1 MTEKDLVQEA
11 LQQMKN
17 LEDVVQE
24 NAKGILG
31 ATMAQEISE
40 LVKESL
46 TKETKKKRLS
56 EQPEELPTDDMGGDD
71 DELSDE
77 GSELAPDEVDNMG
90 MDDMGSAMMGDDD
103 EVLDAR
109 GLGTGEAL
117 LSLYKKMNPETDS
130 FVVEKDGDNIH
141 IKDDEN
147 EVEYILRMNENID
160 EMDVEDVYSDVF
172 SEDEFDSDVEDF
184 SSMDITSLGG
194 DDTGEVMYEI
204 TLDDDSSMYSDDID
218 EDVDE
223 DMGYEFGEDV
233 DEDMGYEFTEGDE
246 VMYEITLDDDSSMY
260 SEDVDEDV
268 DEDMGYEFGE
278 DVDEDMGYEFG
289 EGDYEDSPVME
300 AKYMIKP
307 VKGKMK
313 NKGEAKE
320 NMTMNSAMK
329 GMKKHETKEGG
340 NYMKKPFKPTKQSK
354 VEAYKTEELPEKGI
368 SNVKKTESKESKMS
382 VKPKGVGMGSPKKFS
397 YGKQHGGFKETMK
410 KANPTMGT
418 GKAKF
423 EYKEAARTYG
433 NGSKEGRG
441 LRKGITN
448 NRNYVYENE
457 TLKQEIEVLKEK
469 NEEYRKALNVFRE
482 KLNEVA
488 VFNSNLAYA
497 TRLFTEHSTSK
508 TEKINILRRFDDVES
523 LKESKSLYNSIK
535 NELSHDNSK
544 VVTESIE
551 RKIDKTA
558 STGSATNL
566 IESKTYENPQ
576 FLRMKDLMS
585 KLTK

>member
-46 TKETKKKRLS
+46 SKETKNKQLN
-56 EQPEELPTDDMGGDD
+56 EQPEVEDD
-71 DELSDE
+71 DELETDIKV
-77 GSELAPDEVDNMG
+77 GDVAPHMPELGIDD
-90 MDDMGSAMMGDDD
+90 MDDMDDMEDDETEMMGNLDFTDD
-103 EVLDAR
+103 EEDVDVYDAKM
-109 GLGTGEAL
+109 LGGDEL
-117 LSLYKKMNPETDS
+117 WSLFKKMDPNKDS
-130 FVVEKDGDNIH
+130 FVIDKDGDNVH

-147 EVEYILRMNENID
+147 DVEYILKMNEEFEEDMNE
-160 EMDVEDVYSDVF
+160 EMDEEMY
-172 SEDEFDSDVEDF
+172 EEMDEE
-184 SSMDITSLGG
+184 MD
-194 DDTGEVMYEI
+194 EVVYEI
-204 TLDDDSSMYSDDID
+204 TM
-218 EDVDE
+218 DE
-223 DMGYEFGEDV
+223 DMDEEMYEEMDEESKGIEEDMDEEMYEEMDEEMDENIYEGEDG
-233 DEDMGYEFTEGDE
+233 DEDE
-246 VMYEITLDDDSSMY
+246 
-260 SEDVDEDV
+260 DEDED
-268 DEDMGYEFGE
+268 DEDE
-278 DVDEDMGYEFG
+278 DDED
-289 EGDYEDSPVME
+289 EDEDETVNE

-307 VKGKMK
+307 VMGKMK

-320 NMTMNSAMK
+320 NKTMKSAAK
-329 GMKKHETKEGG
+329 GLKKSEAKEG
-340 NYMKKPFKPTKQSK
+340 NYMSKPMKPTKQTK
-354 VEAYKTEELPEKGI
+354 VDGYKKETLPEKGI
-368 SNVKKTESKESKMS
+368 SNVKKSETKEGKTIAPTAKS
-382 VKPKGVGMGSPKKFS
+382 KGVGMNLKPK
-397 YGKQHGGFKETMK
+397 
-410 KANPTMGT
+410 
-418 GKAKF
+418 KF

-457 TLKQEIEVLKEK
+457 ILKQEVEVLKEK

-508 TEKINILRRFDDVES
+508 AEKINILRRFDDVES
-523 LKESKSLYNSIK
+523 LKESKSLYSSIK
-535 NELSHDNSK
+535 NELSSDNSK

-558 STGSATNL
+558 STGSATTL

-585 KLTK
+585 KL

>member
-46 TKETKKKRLS
+46 SKETKKTIKEQS
-56 EQPEELPTDDMGGDD
+56 EPSDDEDFEDVEDAEVEVDDM
-71 DELSDE
+71 
-77 GSELAPDEVDNMG
+77 APDMGDIAPIGG
-90 MDDMGSAMMGDDD
+90 MDDMDDMEDMEDMEDDD
-103 EVLDAR
+103 MLD
-109 GLGTGEAL
+109 GTNLSAEEL
-117 LSLYKKMNPETDS
+117 LSLYRKMDKDKDS
-130 FVVEKDGDNIH
+130 FVIEKDGDNIH
-141 IKDDEN
+141 LQDDDNDVEYIIRMNEDMDEDLYEDMDEDLYEDMDEDLDESMDEDLDESMDEDLYEDMDEELDEEMDEVVYEITMDEDMDEELDESMDEDEDGDEN
-147 EVEYILRMNENID
+147 EDADD
-160 EMDVEDVYSDVF
+160 E
-172 SEDEFDSDVEDF
+172 
-184 SSMDITSLGG
+184 
-194 DDTGEVMYEI
+194 
-204 TLDDDSSMYSDDID
+204 DDDES
-218 EDVDE
+218 VN
-223 DMGYEFGEDV
+223 
-233 DEDMGYEFTEGDE
+233 
-246 VMYEITLDDDSSMY
+246 
-260 SEDVDEDV
+260 
-268 DEDMGYEFGE
+268 
-278 DVDEDMGYEFG
+278 
-289 EGDYEDSPVME
+289 E

-307 VKGKMK
+307 VMGKMK

-320 NMTMNSAMK
+320 NKTMKSAMK
-329 GMKKHETKEGG
+329 GLKKSEAKEG
-340 NYMKKPFKPTKQSK
+340 NYMSKPMKPTKQTK
-354 VEAYKTEELPEKGI
+354 VDGYKKETLPEKGI
-368 SNVKKTESKESKMS
+368 SNVKKSETKEGKTITPTAKS
-382 VKPKGVGMGSPKKFS
+382 KGVGMNLKPK
-397 YGKQHGGFKETMK
+397 
-410 KANPTMGT
+410 
-418 GKAKF
+418 KF

-457 TLKQEIEVLKEK
+457 VLKQEIEVLKEK

-508 TEKINILRRFDDVES
+508 AEKINILRRFDDVES
-523 LKESKSLYNSIK
+523 LKESKSLYTSIK
-535 NELSHDNSK
+535 NELSSDNNSK

-576 FLRMKDLMS
+576 FLRMKDLMG
-585 KLTK
+585 KLQK

>member
-46 TKETKKKRLS
+46 SKEAKTKQLN
-56 EQPEELPTDDMGGDD
+56 EQPELEDDDTMVDDTAIEVGDVAPDMNDMPVMGDEDDYEGDELGDEDD
-71 DELSDE
+71 DEEDVDVFDAKMLKGDE
-77 GSELAPDEVDNMG
+77 LW
-90 MDDMGSAMMGDDD
+90 
-103 EVLDAR
+103 
-109 GLGTGEAL
+109 
-117 LSLYKKMNPETDS
+117 SLFKKMDPNNDS
-130 FVVEKDGDNIH
+130 FVIDSDGDNIH

-147 EVEYILRMNENID
+147 DVEYILKMNE
-160 EMDVEDVYSDVF
+160 ETEEDMN
-172 SEDEFDSDVEDF
+172 EEWNE
-184 SSMDITSLGG
+184 SMDEDLDEDWNESM
-194 DDTGEVMYEI
+194 DEDMDEDMDEVVYEI
-204 TLDDDSSMYSDDID
+204 TM
-218 EDVDE
+218 DE
-223 DMGYEFGEDV
+223 DMDEDLDESMDEDL
-233 DEDMGYEFTEGDE
+233 DEDM
-246 VMYEITLDDDSSMY
+246 
-260 SEDVDEDV
+260 DEDLDESMDEDL
-268 DEDMGYEFGE
+268 DEDMDE
-278 DVDEDMGYEFG
+278 DLDESMDEDMDE
-289 EGDYEDSPVME
+289 SVNE

-307 VKGKMK
+307 VMGKMK

-320 NMTMNSAMK
+320 NKTMKSATK
-329 GMKKHETKEGG
+329 GMKKAESKEGNYMSKPVKPTKQTKVDGFKKETLPEKGVSNVKKSETKEGMG
-340 NYMKKPFKPTKQSK
+340 KITPSAKS
-354 VEAYKTEELPEKGI
+354 
-368 SNVKKTESKESKMS
+368 
-382 VKPKGVGMGSPKKFS
+382 KGVGMNLKPK
-397 YGKQHGGFKETMK
+397 
-410 KANPTMGT
+410 
-418 GKAKF
+418 KF

-441 LRKGITN
+441 LRKGITP

-523 LKESKSLYNSIK
+523 LKESKSLYTSIK
-535 NELSHDNSK
+535 NELSQDTTK

-585 KLTK
+585 KL

>member
-46 TKETKKKRLS
+46 SKEAKTKQLN
-56 EQPEELPTDDMGGDD
+56 EQPELEDDDTMVDDTAIEVGDVAPDMNDMPVMGDEDDYEGDELGDEDD
-71 DELSDE
+71 DEEDVDVFDAKMLKGDE
-77 GSELAPDEVDNMG
+77 LW
-90 MDDMGSAMMGDDD
+90 
-103 EVLDAR
+103 
-109 GLGTGEAL
+109 
-117 LSLYKKMNPETDS
+117 SLFKKMDPNNDS
-130 FVVEKDGDNIH
+130 FVIDSDGDNIH

-147 EVEYILRMNENID
+147 DVEYILKMNE
-160 EMDVEDVYSDVF
+160 ETEEDMN
-172 SEDEFDSDVEDF
+172 EEWNE
-184 SSMDITSLGG
+184 SMDEDLDEDWNESM
-194 DDTGEVMYEI
+194 DEDMDEDMDEVVYEI
-204 TLDDDSSMYSDDID
+204 TM
-218 EDVDE
+218 DE
-223 DMGYEFGEDV
+223 DMDEDLDESMDEDL
-233 DEDMGYEFTEGDE
+233 DEDM
-246 VMYEITLDDDSSMY
+246 
-260 SEDVDEDV
+260 DEDLDESM
-268 DEDMGYEFGE
+268 DEDM
-278 DVDEDMGYEFG
+278 DE
-289 EGDYEDSPVME
+289 SVNE

-307 VKGKMK
+307 VMGKMK

-320 NMTMNSAMK
+320 NKTMKSATK
-329 GMKKHETKEGG
+329 GMKKAESKEGNYMSKPVKPTKQTKVDGFKKETLPEKGVSNVKKSETKEGMG
-340 NYMKKPFKPTKQSK
+340 KITPSAKS
-354 VEAYKTEELPEKGI
+354 
-368 SNVKKTESKESKMS
+368 
-382 VKPKGVGMGSPKKFS
+382 KGVGMNLKPK
-397 YGKQHGGFKETMK
+397 
-410 KANPTMGT
+410 
-418 GKAKF
+418 KF

-441 LRKGITN
+441 LRKGITP

-523 LKESKSLYNSIK
+523 LKESKSLYTSIK
-535 NELSHDNSK
+535 NELSQDTTK

-585 KLTK
+585 KL

>member
-1 MTEKDLVQEA
+1 MYQITNLKMTEKDLVQEA

-46 TKETKKKRLS
+46 TNKTKNKQLN
-56 EQPEELPTDDMGGDD
+56 EQPEVEDD
-71 DELSDE
+71 DEMETDIE
-77 GSELAPDEVDNMG
+77 VGDIAPDMSNMPDLGLGDEEDDETEVMG
-90 MDDMGSAMMGDDD
+90 DFDFTDDD
-103 EVLDAR
+103 EEDVDVYDAKM
-109 GLGTGEAL
+109 LGGDEL
-117 LSLYKKMNPETDS
+117 WSLFKKMDPNKDS
-130 FVVEKDGDNIH
+130 FVIDKDGENIH

-147 EVEYILRMNENID
+147 DVEYILKMNE
-160 EMDVEDVYSDVF
+160 EMDEEMYEEMDEEMDESMDN
-172 SEDEFDSDVEDF
+172 EDEV
-184 SSMDITSLGG
+184 
-194 DDTGEVMYEI
+194 VYEI
-204 TLDDDSSMYSDDID
+204 TMDEEMDESMDEEMYESMDEEMYESEDDEDDD
-218 EDVDE
+218 
-223 DMGYEFGEDV
+223 
-233 DEDMGYEFTEGDE
+233 
-246 VMYEITLDDDSSMY
+246 DDDN
-260 SEDVDEDV
+260 
-268 DEDMGYEFGE
+268 
-278 DVDEDMGYEFG
+278 
-289 EGDYEDSPVME
+289 DSVNE

-307 VKGKMK
+307 VMGKMK

-320 NMTMNSAMK
+320 NKTAKSAIK
-329 GMKKHETKEGG
+329 GLKKVESKEG
-340 NYMKKPFKPTKQSK
+340 NYMSKPVKPTKQTK
-354 VEAYKTEELPEKGI
+354 VDGFKKETLPEKGI
-368 SNVKKTESKESKMS
+368 SNVKKSETKEGSFIKT
-382 VKPKGVGMGSPKKFS
+382 PKGVGMKPGQK
-397 YGKQHGGFKETMK
+397 
-410 KANPTMGT
+410 
-418 GKAKF
+418 KF

-457 TLKQEIEVLKEK
+457 LLKQEVEVLKEK

-508 TEKINILRRFDDVES
+508 PEKINILRRFDDVES

-535 NELSHDNSK
+535 NELSKDSSK
-544 VVTESIE
+544 VVNESFE
-551 RKIDKTA
+551 RKIEKTA

-585 KLTK
+585 KL